1 MTPKSIIKKKALYYL
16 VTEMTDKGG
25 KAFISL
31 RFQDGD
37 YKESGNIIIS
47 CNKNEFKNLLE
58 SFVVERQK
66 HIGIG
71 SSDCSSDITA

>member
-31 RFQDGD
+31 LFQEGD
-37 YKESGNIIIS
+37 YKESGNIIIA

-58 SFVVERQK
+58 SFVVENRKQ
-66 HIGIG
+66 IVIG
-71 SSDCSSDITA
+71 SSDCSDITA

>member
-1 MTPKSIIKKKALYYL
+1 MVI
-16 VTEMTDKGG
+16 EMTDQGG

-31 RFQDGD
+31 LFQEGD

-58 SFVVERQK
+58 SFVVESRK
-66 HIGIG
+66 HILIG
-71 SSDCSSDITA
+71 SSDCSDITV

>member
-1 MTPKSIIKKKALYYL
+1 M
-16 VTEMTDKGG
+16 VTRLTDKGG

-31 RFQDGD
+31 LFQDGD

-47 CNKNEFKNLLE
+47 CNKDEFKNLLE

-66 HIGIG
+66 HMVID
-71 SSDCSSDITA
+71 SSDCSDITA

>member
-1 MTPKSIIKKKALYYL
+1 M

-31 RFQDGD
+31 LFQDGD

-47 CNKNEFKNLLE
+47 CDKNEFKNLLE

-66 HIGIG
+66 HILV
-71 SSDCSSDITA
+71 D

>member
-1 MTPKSIIKKKALYYL
+1 MVIGL
-16 VTEMTDKGG
+16 TDKGG

-47 CNKNEFKNLLE
+47 CNRNEFKNLLE
-58 SFVVERQK
+58 SFVVENRK
-66 HIGIG
+66 HIVIG
-71 SSDCSSDITA
+71 SSDCSDITA

>member
-1 MTPKSIIKKKALYYL
+1 
-16 VTEMTDKGG
+16 MTDKGG

-58 SFVVERQK
+58 SFVVENRK
-66 HIGIG
+66 HIVIG
-71 SSDCSSDITA
+71 SVNAGLEVLNTAEIIVLSPINIYAHP